1 MLDEQKE
8 PDEIDKP
15 IESDVESEQKEAVP
29 EKKVDENKLRFK
41 TYKLDKSQI
50 YPELMCPFGKISNM
64 QRFNEERKTLTPANE
79 LERMAT
85 LTRAHFISMPMLAT
99 CCGNS
104 ACYKCLKDNFVF
116 QIQSQ
121 DRSSQE
127 DDTITLKCPF
137 CAKVHIE
144 KAPKLISD
152 ETLIGEIPWSELK
165 EAAMEEDFEKSIK
178 FAGFS
183 ADDQKLVKALIQAQK
198 M

>member
-15 IESDVESEQKEAVP
+15 IESDAESQQKEVVP

-64 QRFNEERKTLTPANE
+64 QRFNEERKTLTPSNE

-116 QIQSQ
+116 QI
-121 DRSSQE
+121 
-127 DDTITLKCPF
+127 
-137 CAKVHIE
+137 
-144 KAPKLISD
+144 
-152 ETLIGEIPWSELK
+152 
-165 EAAMEEDFEKSIK
+165 
-178 FAGFS
+178 
-183 ADDQKLVKALIQAQK
+183 
-198 M
+198 